1 MRPLEV
7 GPSVIWFWAVD
18 LIVST
23 DFLHILDFF
32 LPRLSSQLWVKSL
45 WKRSSSCLLQSVSG
59 PAADMQTCQNNR
71 SERWDG
77 FCSVLNLPEPAEPM
91 IKPITRKKSDL
102 VAVSQVSSLNY
113 EEAFLCRSTW
123 WSICCHLD
131 SDWLQRPFA
140 PTPVVTVN
148 SSIGGVGVTVRAENT
163 ASIITQ
169 NVKEQTCCSL
179 ASVSPLRH
187 LSWML
192 LETQLSLLLDP
203 LYLVLLTL
211 HMHCKDCFCLHVKIN
226 CFSKPKE
233 GSLTDKHILDFSDS
247 HMIKDSSGLQ
257 ERSSMPFL
265 QIVPSRT
272 DSVSKPLTNF
282 ANVCILHWAS
292 VQTHSSSTDWNEPF

>member
-1 MRPLEV
+1 
-7 GPSVIWFWAVD
+7 
-18 LIVST
+18 
-23 DFLHILDFF
+23 
-32 LPRLSSQLWVKSL
+32 
-45 WKRSSSCLLQSVSG
+45 
-59 PAADMQTCQNNR
+59 MQTCQNNR

-148 SSIGGVGVTVRAENT
+148 SSVGGVGVTVRAENT

-192 LETQLSLLLDP
+192 LETQLPLLLDP

-282 ANVCILHWAS
+282 ANVCLLHWAS